1 MASGIVTCTMYK
13 LDFSAVASMLRSVPV
28 RG

>member
-1 MASGIVTCTMYK
+1 MASGVVTCTMYK
-13 LDFSAVASMLRSVPV
+13 PDFSVVASMLRSVPV